1 MREVTQSPAAAVVR
15 REQSNRLGAA
25 AVPEL
30 CICTAAGTGARC
42 HQRGLGGTRRRRA
55 LPEAQVS
62 GGPSTALGTAASE
75 RVSSFPLWSAL
86 GLTAKAPAHPCLLL
100 SFFSYRRFHLGR
112 TCGLE
117 FGSGHCIG
125 AGWGLVKFCSVQ
137 VIPVTSHTGGGGHG
151 TAVSDNSSWDMG

>member
-1 MREVTQSPAAAVVR
+1 MTQSPAAAVVR

-30 CICTAAGTGARC
+30 CICTAAGTRARC
-42 HQRGLGGTRRRRA
+42 HQRGLGGTQRRRA

-86 GLTAKAPAHPCLLL
+86 GLTAKAPARPCLLL

-112 TCGLE
+112 TRGLE

-125 AGWGLVKFCSVQ
+125 GWVRRGSQLNSALFRLFLSQ
-137 VIPVTSHTGGGGHG
+137 VTQEGGHG
-151 TAVSDNSSWDMG
+151 TAVSDSSSWDMG